1 MAGDRN
7 LYAQLLNV
15 YLQELRLLPRE
26 LAAHLDSGKRE
37 EALRMVHTLKGNS
50 ATLGAKAFSSRA
62 RLLEQEIKSPESDL
76 LSLEQ
81 LPEFMD
87 ELHRT
92 ESSLTTVYAAL
103 TSLA

>member
-1 MAGDRN
+1 
-7 LYAQLLNV
+7 
-15 YLQELRLLPRE
+15 
-26 LAAHLDSGKRE
+26 
-37 EALRMVHTLKGNS
+37 VHTLKGNS

-62 RLLEQEIKSPESDL
+62 FMLEQEIKRPESNL

-92 ESSLTTVYAAL
+92 ELSMDTVYAAL
-103 TSLA
+103 TTQA